1 MDTEQAYL
9 VFTNPRVIT
18 SMLLIGI
25 LLGIVL
31 ALLAQNLA
39 GQWYMPTLFVAICL
53 IVAVGYMAWLDRQ
66 DWREE

>member
-1 MDTEQAYL
+1 MDIRQAYL
-9 VFTNPRVIT
+9 VFTNPKVIT

-39 GQWYMPTLFVAICL
+39 GQWYMPTLFVGICL
-53 IVAVGYMAWLDRQ
+53 IVALGYMAWLDRQ